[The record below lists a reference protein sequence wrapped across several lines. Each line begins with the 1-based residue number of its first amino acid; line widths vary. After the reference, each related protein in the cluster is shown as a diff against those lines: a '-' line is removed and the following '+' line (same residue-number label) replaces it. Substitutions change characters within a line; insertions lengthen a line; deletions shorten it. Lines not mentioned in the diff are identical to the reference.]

1 MKKRFTFLAIM
12 SVLFLGNNTVLAQ
25 AGIKRAN
32 KNYDKYAYFD
42 AINIY
47 EKIANRGF
55 VDPDLL
61 KNIGDSYYF
70 NANYEN
76 ANKWY
81 SQLYTEYDT
90 LDFEAEYDF
99 RFAQTLLNVGD
110 NEKANIYFK
119 KFAEKN
125 KNSSRAKIINSRIQN
140 KLDIKNNSG
149 RYDINNL
156 DINSV
161 YSDYGASFHKD
172 KVLFTTSRDTGN
184 FTKRVFTWTGDAFS
198 NIYEADLLADGNLSI
213 PKLFSKTITSKFNE
227 SSPIITKDGKTMYF
241 TRNNYNNGKRGFDEG
256 KVTLLKIYRAEL
268 VDGNWINITELP
280 FNSNNFNTAHPVLN
294 EDENIMYFASDRPG
308 GYGSSDIWQVSLK
321 NKDFGDPFNLGPEIN
336 TDGRETF
343 PYITSNNELYFSS
356 DARLGLGGLD
366 VFVSKLKP
374 NGTFTRVQNVGTP
387 VNSNSDDFAYI
398 IDKSTKRG
406 FFSSNRVDGKGKDD
420 IYSFIENREL
430 VLECLR
436 GLKVKVVDAVTKSV
450 ITTANVHL
458 YETNYT
464 PKSMADALK
473 NSGFY
478 IFDSNLECDSDY
490 RLRVGAPTYIVKEQL
505 ITINSNPGIQ
515 EIVIELEPQKVE
527 IKPKDDLFKVFNL
540 KPIYF
545 DLDKDNIRP
554 DAAIELAKIVEIMK
568 EYPEMKVDIR
578 SHTDSRASD
587 SYNLKLSQRRAKSTA
602 NWIASQG
609 IESYRLTYQGYGE
622 SQLINKCSNGVKCTD
637 EEHEQNRRSEFIVEQ
652 L

>member
-1 MKKRFTFLAIM
+1 M